1 MIHRII
7 WQLRPNRLNNF
18 SCRISSKW
26 CKANI
31 SSFSS
36 CPGHLLI
43 HIFNI
48 FKVYFFDLIVF
59 ETCILSYLR
68 CECNSSSCVS
78 DTAFVISSLEC
89 LPKLKRNKNREI
101 KEIFAPIFNQRA
113 NEFVQQIGYI
123 QMSDENACFGGC
135 QQNHT
140 ISIHVDLISQV
151 PDILALANSTN
162 PGILYKV
169 IFRYWSV
176 DMMMTDYGCIMDII

>member
-123 QMSDENACFGGC
+123 QMSDENACFGVVSTKPHNFHPC
-135 QQNHT
+135 WFN
-140 ISIHVDLISQV
+140 ISS
-151 PDILALANSTN
+151 S
-162 PGILYKV
+162 
-169 IFRYWSV
+169 RYFGASKLHQSRY
-176 DMMMTDYGCIMDII
+176 TL